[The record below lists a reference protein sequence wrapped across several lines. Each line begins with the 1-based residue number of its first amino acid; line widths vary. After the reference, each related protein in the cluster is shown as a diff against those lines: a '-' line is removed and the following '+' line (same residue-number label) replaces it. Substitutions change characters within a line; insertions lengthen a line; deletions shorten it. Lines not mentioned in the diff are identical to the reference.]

1 MPIEHIYLAGLAR
14 IQPCV
19 GRASC
24 PPAHVQAETLAAKMN
39 DSFGDR
45 LTGVFLEIIQPELW
59 PRDNRTNGKF
69 VADFLDTMRD
79 NVPCHWFTGVYTNKS
94 SFALIVGPYWMRRKY
109 EDVRLW
115 LPKHNVSILNLTDA
129 WLQGRTKKAQQSLSE
144 LRTRRSS
151 IHSAPGNRQT
161 FSNRIWNLSIAVSS
175 STVILAT
182 SSDRGHNRLKQVC
195 VPGTDFCAPTFLVR
209 MHYPATSVR
218 KSLAKKCSMLSIK
231 CS

>member
-1 MPIEHIYLAGLAR
+1 MKTYCSGRTTRYFIGRVYAAEDAVDDVGFKNIVDAMDVGLAGLAR

-115 LPKHNVSILNLTDA
+115 LPKHNDTPQFDPFGSWKQADFF
-129 WLQGRTKKAQQSLSE
+129 QQDLE
-144 LRTRRSS
+144 LKHCG
-151 IHSAPGNRQT
+151 IV
-161 FSNRIWNLSIAVSS
+161 FD
-175 STVILAT
+175 
-182 SSDRGHNRLKQVC
+182 SDTG
-195 VPGTDFCAPTFLVR
+195 DLVR
-209 MHYPATSVR
+209 PGPQPSETAGWAGSGPGV
-218 KSLAKKCSMLSIK
+218 
-231 CS
+231 